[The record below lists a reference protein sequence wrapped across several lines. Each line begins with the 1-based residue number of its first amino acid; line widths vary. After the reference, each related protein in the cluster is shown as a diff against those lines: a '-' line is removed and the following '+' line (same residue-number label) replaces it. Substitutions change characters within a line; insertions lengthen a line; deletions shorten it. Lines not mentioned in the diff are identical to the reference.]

1 MTRSISPSCWCW
13 LLRWISTA
21 RRALRPGSQ
30 SSSMIARWCCA
41 APGGSSSRSATVP
54 ADDAERWR
62 VFLAIEV
69 PDAVRAALTGPL
81 GSLEPLREVV
91 RVNAVERIH
100 LTLHFLGHIPR
111 ADVEQLPDALTP
123 IVGRYPRFQLAAE
136 GVGAFPS
143 IGRPRVLWVGITDID
158 LPRLVS
164 LQADLG
170 DALRKTGVAIQ
181 DPFHPH
187 LTLPPPPR
195 PPNPPHRKLLPHWP
209 TRRAPT
215 SSAHIPVH
223 H

>member
-1 MTRSISPSCWCW
+1 MRSPLCSSVVMIRSISPSSWCW
-13 LLRWISTA
+13 LLRSISTA
-21 RRALRPGSQ
+21 RRAHRPGSQ
-30 SSSMIARWCCA
+30 SSSMIAKWRCA
-41 APGGSSSRSATVP
+41 APGGLSSRSATV

-69 PDAVRAALTGPL
+69 PDAVRVALTGPL

-143 IGRPRVLWVGITDID
+143 IGRPRVLWAGITDID

-170 DALRKTGVAIQ
+170 DAL
-181 DPFHPH
+181 
-187 LTLPPPPR
+187 
-195 PPNPPHRKLLPHWP
+195 
-209 TRRAPT
+209 
-215 SSAHIPVH
+215 
-223 H
+223 